1 MINDNNDNDMS
12 VMKFKIKDKNN
23 NLFKELILNL
33 LSPNSFITIFLI
45 YYKKDTVVSLL
56 RKICN

>member
-1 MINDNNDNDMS
+1 MINDNDMS

-45 YYKKDTVVSLL
+45 YYKKDKVVSLL